1 MHDCEQQGARL
12 QEPDALMVL
21 RFGDHGLDP
30 GAQLHLTPVAE
41 ITSLWMESDPG
52 SRPGPMQE

>member
-1 MHDCEQQGARL
+1 
-12 QEPDALMVL
+12 MVL